1 MDVIATRQDLRQQV
15 QQIRQTV
22 KKELEPLS
30 ENQLL
35 WKPAPDSWGILECL
49 VHLNMANQYYVNQ
62 LKFKVEHAPN
72 NILPP
77 FTFEMSFNGRMML
90 GLVNPKSAR
99 KIPSPGMF
107 KPKAHHLDTQK
118 VLTRF
123 YAILDDLDTV
133 LEGADAIDWNTKVVS
148 PLTSWIKFRFGD
160 VVVFM
165 AAHYQRHLNQAL
177 RVLQHPGFP
186 KS

>member
-1 MDVIATRQDLRQQV
+1 MDVLDTRQDLRQQL

-22 KKELEPLS
+22 RQEFEPLS

-35 WKPAPDSWGILECL
+35 WKPAPTQWGVLECL

-90 GLVNPKSAR
+90 GLLHPKSTR

-107 KPKAHHLDTQK
+107 KPKAYHLDPQK
-118 VLTRF
+118 ALTRF
-123 YAILDDLDTV
+123 YAILDDLDAV
-133 LEGADAIDWNTKVVS
+133 LEGADVIDWNTKVAS

-160 VVVFM
+160 VLVFM
-165 AAHYQRHLNQAL
+165 TAHYQRHLNQAL
-177 RVLQHPGFP
+177 RVVQQAGFP
-186 KS
+186 TS